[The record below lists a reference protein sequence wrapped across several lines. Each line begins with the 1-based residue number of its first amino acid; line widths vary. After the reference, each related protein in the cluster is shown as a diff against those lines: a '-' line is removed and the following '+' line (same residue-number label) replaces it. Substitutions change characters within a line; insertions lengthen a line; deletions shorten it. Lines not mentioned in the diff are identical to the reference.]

1 VDHLISK
8 IKIVMSEN
16 FEIALQLLG
25 VGMVTVFAILF
36 LVVFIG
42 DAIVLFVNRFI
53 GEEKKEMPIVLE
65 EKSAIDPKKSA
76 AIESAIQIVTQG
88 KGKVVKIE
96 KC

>member
-1 VDHLISK
+1 
-8 IKIVMSEN
+8 MSEN

-42 DAIVLFVNRFI
+42 DAIVLFVNRFL
-53 GEEKKEMPIVLE
+53 GEEKKETPFVLE
-65 EKSAIDPKKSA
+65 EKSAIDQKKSA

-88 KGKVVKIE
+88 KGNVVKIE